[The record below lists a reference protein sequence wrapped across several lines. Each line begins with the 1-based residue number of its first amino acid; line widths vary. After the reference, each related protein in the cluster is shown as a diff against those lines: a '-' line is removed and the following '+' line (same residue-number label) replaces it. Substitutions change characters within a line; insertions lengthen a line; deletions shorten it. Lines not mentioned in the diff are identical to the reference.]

1 MPGFLR
7 GPVSR
12 VTGNAPQV
20 PEKDLTGATV
30 GKHPNSG
37 VPPTLLGILTKYDG
51 VGGVLHKG
59 LQRTGNKKHQPTDS
73 IRAPSHADHR
83 WELLGN
89 YPIFTLAML
98 IYHYVYRTGEF
109 LLPPIVLF
117 NI

>member
-59 LQRTGNKKHQPTDS
+59 LQRTGKKNTNLPIQFVHHHMQIID
-73 IRAPSHADHR
+73 
-83 WELLGN
+83 GN
-89 YPIFTLAML
+89 CWVI
-98 IYHYVYRTGEF
+98 I
-109 LLPPIVLF
+109 LF
-117 NI
+117 SPWRC